1 MNQVAKVV
9 PVQIVFVIQRGELAL
24 KALLLAYSLRKHL
37 SATARLVAACPDYA
51 DWGDLDAAVLNCLQ
65 ELNVELLRFT
75 PQFAPDYPI
84 GNKVSALAL
93 LEEQQ
98 AGIFL
103 DSDMLCLAP
112 WAITEL
118 LPKQTSQQLSLAA
131 KPADVLTWGSEQ
143 QWAQL
148 QQGLGL
154 PAINQR
160 VHCSVDGQLTQPYFN
175 AGMLATYHPQ
185 QLAAHWLQ
193 YCKSI
198 RNLEN
203 PPQPIYPWLDQIAL
217 AVCSV
222 THVQQRYV
230 LDESWNFPAHLR
242 ALPRSGVKLCH
253 YHRPG
258 VVLREPA
265 LLALVRE
272 AAAKHRVI
280 AQLLA
285 EHHAWQPLLR
295 AKYPQLRSK
304 HLDKR
309 DFIITGIPRSGTSL
323 VSRLLDQQKNWLVVN
338 EPKEA
343 IPALLAR
350 QDASGIAAMH
360 RDLREQ
366 ILLGQPIENK
376 VRNGAVISDTA
387 LGDTREFYHPD
398 VSGRYFRLGSKNT
411 LAYLASLDSLQKLN
425 WPIIAVIRHPLDAL
439 ASWQGT
445 FSHLQAADPQ
455 QLPVVNSGFYGW
467 AGWQRAALDEIAI
480 QPEPLLRR
488 VLLWRLL
495 AQTLL
500 AQRSIHL
507 WYYEQ
512 LVQQPQAHI
521 QRLRRSLGDY
531 GRVQP
536 LEALTRRQ
544 RMPSNNP
551 HRDCLGDL
559 CAAELRA
566 LGYSL

>member
-1 MNQVAKVV
+1 MVQRSAQS
-9 PVQIVFVIQRGELAL
+9 VQIVFVIQRGELAL

-37 SATARLVAACPDYA
+37 GATARLVAACPDYA
-51 DWGDLDAAVLNCLQ
+51 DWGALEASVLTTLQ
-65 ELNVELLRFT
+65 KLKIELLHFT
-75 PQFAPDYPI
+75 PEFAPDYPI
-84 GNKVSALAL
+84 GNKVSALGL
-93 LEEQQ
+93 LNDDQP
-98 AGIFL
+98 AIFL

-112 WAITEL
+112 WTITEM
-118 LPKQTSQQLSLAA
+118 LPIQASQQLSLAA
-131 KPADVLTWGSEQ
+131 KPADVLTWGSQQ

-154 PAINQR
+154 PAVSQR

-175 AGMLATYHPQ
+175 AGMLATYHPK
-185 QLAAHWLQ
+185 QLTAHWLH
-193 YCKSI
+193 YCKAI

-217 AVCSV
+217 AVCSI

-230 LDESWNFPAHLR
+230 LDEPWNFPAHLR
-242 ALPRSGVKLCH
+242 ALPRSGVKFCH

-323 VSRLLDQQKNWLVVN
+323 VSRLLDKQKNWLVVN
-338 EPKEA
+338 EPQES

-350 QDASGIAAMH
+350 KDASGIGALH

-376 VRNGAVISDTA
+376 VRSGAVISDTA
-387 LGDTREFYHPD
+387 LGDTRELYHPD

-411 LAYLASLDSLQKLN
+411 LAYLASLDSLKKLN
-425 WPIIAVIRHPLDAL
+425 WPIVAMVRHPLDTL
-439 ASWQGT
+439 ASWQRT
-445 FSHLQAADPQ
+445 FSHLQHADPQ
-455 QLPVVNSGFYGW
+455 QLPVVNSSFYGW
-467 AGWQRAALDEIAI
+467 AGWQRDALDELAG
-480 QPEPLLRR
+480 QTDSVLRR

-500 AQRSIHL
+500 AHSALHV
-507 WYYEQ
+507 WHYEQ

-531 GRVQP
+531 GRAQP
-536 LEALTRRQ
+536 IESLSRRQ
-544 RMPSNNP
+544 RILSDNP
-551 HRDCLGDL
+551 HREYLGDL
-559 CAAELRA
+559 CAAEIRA
-566 LGYSL
+566 LGYLL

>member
-1 MNQVAKVV
+1 MVQP
-9 PVQIVFVIQRGELAL
+9 PVQPMQIVFVIQRGELAL
-24 KALLLAYSLRKHL
+24 KALLLAYSLRKQL
-37 SATARLVAACPDYA
+37 GATPRLVAACPDYA
-51 DWGDLDAAVLNCLQ
+51 DWGTLNTDVLAVLQQLK
-65 ELNVELLRFT
+65 VELLHFT

-93 LEEQQ
+93 LNEQQ
-98 AGIFL
+98 PAMFL

-112 WAITEL
+112 WKSTDIIPLEAAE
-118 LPKQTSQQLSLAA
+118 QLSLAA
-131 KPADVLTWGSEQ
+131 KPADLQTWGNEQ
-143 QWAQL
+143 QWLQL
-148 QQGLGL
+148 QHSLDL
-154 PAINQR
+154 PMITHR
-160 VHCSVDGQLTQPYFN
+160 LHCTVDGKLTQPYFN
-175 AGMLATYHPQ
+175 AGMLATYHPK

-193 YCKSI
+193 YCKLI
-198 RNLEN
+198 RNLDE
-203 PPQPIYPWLDQIAL
+203 PPEPIYPWLDQIAL

-222 THVQQRYV
+222 THIQQRHV
-230 LDESWNFPAHLR
+230 VDESWNFPAHLR
-242 ALPRSGVKLCH
+242 ALPRSGVQLCH

-272 AAAKHRVI
+272 AAAKHKVI
-280 AQLLA
+280 AQLLV
-285 EHHAWQPLLR
+285 EYSNWRPLLR
-295 AKYPQLRSK
+295 ARYPQFRSK

-338 EPKEA
+338 EPQES

-350 QDASGIAAMH
+350 KDASGIGALH

-376 VRNGAVISDTA
+376 VRSGEVISDTA
-387 LGDTREFYHPD
+387 LGDTRELYHPA

-411 LAYLASLDSLQKLN
+411 LAYLASLDSLKKLD
-425 WPIIAVIRHPLDAL
+425 WPIVAMVRHPLDTL
-439 ASWQGT
+439 ASWQKT
-445 FSHLQAADPQ
+445 FSHLQQADPQ
-455 QLPVVNSGFYGW
+455 QLPVVNSSFYGW
-467 AGWQRAALDEIAI
+467 AGWQRDALDEIAG
-480 QPEPLLRR
+480 QSDVVLRR

-500 AQRSIHL
+500 AHNALHL
-507 WYYEQ
+507 WHYEQ

-531 GRVQP
+531 GRAKP
-536 LEALTRRQ
+536 IESLSRRQ
-544 RMPSNNP
+544 RILSDNP
-551 HRDCLGDL
+551 HREYVGDL

>member
-1 MNQVAKVV
+1 MIQSSVIA
-9 PVQIVFVIQRGELAL
+9 PIQIAFVIQRGELAL
-24 KALLLAYSLRKHL
+24 KALLLAYSLRRYL
-37 SATARLVAACPDYA
+37 GAGPRLVAACPDYA
-51 DWGDLDAAVLNCLQ
+51 DWGDLDTAVCSTLQ
-65 ELNVELLRFT
+65 QLNVELLHFT
-75 PQFAPDYPI
+75 PEFAPDYPI

-93 LEEQQ
+93 LDNQQ
-98 AGIFL
+98 PAAFL

-112 WAITEL
+112 WVSSEL
-118 LPKQTSQQLSLAA
+118 LPEQAAQELSLAA
-131 KPADVLTWGSEQ
+131 KPADVKTWGSDA

-148 QQGLGL
+148 QQALDL
-154 PAINQR
+154 TPTMQR
-160 VHCSVDGQLTQPYFN
+160 VHCTVDGQLTPPYFN
-175 AGMLATYHPQ
+175 AGMVATYHAQ
-185 QLAAHWLQ
+185 TLAAHWLERCQ
-193 YCKSI
+193 SI
-198 RNLEN
+198 RGLAH
-203 PPQPIYPWLDQIAL
+203 PPEPIYPWLDQIAL

-222 THVQQRYV
+222 TQVKQRYV
-230 LDESWNFPAHLR
+230 LDERWNFPAHLR
-242 ALPRSGVKLCH
+242 ALPRTGVNLCH

-258 VVLREPA
+258 VILREPA

-272 AAAKHRVI
+272 AAAKHPAI
-280 AQLLA
+280 QQLLA
-285 EHHAWQPLLR
+285 THAHWQPILL
-295 AKYPQLRSK
+295 AKYPKYRAK
-304 HLDKR
+304 HLEQR

-323 VSRLLDQQKNWLVVN
+323 VSSLLDQQKNWLVVN

-350 QDASGIAAMH
+350 QDASGIGAMH

-387 LGDTREFYHPD
+387 LGDTREMYHPN

-411 LAYLASLDSLQKLN
+411 LAYLASLDSLQKLS
-425 WPIIAVIRHPLDAL
+425 WPIIAVVRHPLDAL

-445 FSHLQAADPQ
+445 FSHLQEADPQ
-455 QLPVVNSGFYGW
+455 QLPVVNSSFYGW
-467 AGWQRAALDEIAI
+467 AGWQRAALDEIAT
-480 QPEPLLRR
+480 QPDALLRR

-507 WYYEQ
+507 WHYEQ

>member
-1 MNQVAKVV
+1 M
-9 PVQIVFVIQRGELAL
+9 VQHSAQTVQLVFVIQRGELAL
-24 KALLLAYSLRKHL
+24 KALLLAYSLRKQL
-37 SATARLVAACPDYA
+37 AGTVRLVAACPDYA
-51 DWGDLDAAVLNCLQ
+51 DWGALDSQVLSALQ
-65 ELNVELLRFT
+65 QLNVELLHFT
-75 PQFAPDYPI
+75 PEFAPDYPI
-84 GNKVSALAL
+84 GNKISALGL
-93 LEEQQ
+93 LNEQQ
-98 AGIFL
+98 PALFL

-112 WAITEL
+112 WTLAEV
-118 LPKQTSQQLSLAA
+118 LPAQAAEHLSLAA
-131 KPADVLTWGSEQ
+131 KPADVLTWGSQE

-230 LDESWNFPAHLR
+230 LDEPWNFPAHLR

-272 AAAKHRVI
+272 AAAKHKVI
-280 AQLLA
+280 GQLLT
-285 EHHAWQPLLR
+285 EHSNWQPLLR

-338 EPKEA
+338 EPQES

-350 QDASGIAAMH
+350 KDASGIGALH

-376 VRNGAVISDTA
+376 VRSGEVISDTA
-387 LGDTREFYHPD
+387 LGDTRELYHPD

-411 LAYLASLDSLQKLN
+411 LAYLASLDSLKKLN
-425 WPIIAVIRHPLDAL
+425 WPIVAMVRHPLDTL
-439 ASWQGT
+439 ASWQRT
-445 FSHLQAADPQ
+445 FSHLQHADPQ
-455 QLPVVNSGFYGW
+455 QLPVVNSSFYGW
-467 AGWQRAALDEIAI
+467 AGWQRDALDELAG
-480 QPEPLLRR
+480 QTDSVLRR

-500 AQRSIHL
+500 AHSALHV
-507 WYYEQ
+507 WHYEQ

-531 GRVQP
+531 GRAQP
-536 LEALTRRQ
+536 IESLSRRQ
-544 RMPSNNP
+544 RILSDNP
-551 HRDCLGDL
+551 HREYLGDL
-559 CAAELRA
+559 CAAEIRA
-566 LGYSL
+566 LGYLL